1 MRPRVIHGLSSNPV
15 DISVGTKLFG
25 HDGTFMRALVRVV
38 VYLWVLPTTALGL
51 IFVPLALVSG
61 GGVRVVAGVA
71 EVYGGLAAGF
81 LKYLAFGASAMT
93 LGHVVLGQDRE
104 ALEWSRSHER
114 VHVRQCE
121 RWGPAFIPAYLGAS
135 LVVWIRGGRPYWDNP
150 FEREAY
156 RDG

>member
-1 MRPRVIHGLSSNPV
+1 MKIVARL
-15 DISVGTKLFG
+15 L
-25 HDGTFMRALVRVV
+25 
-38 VYLWVLPTTALGL
+38 VYLWVLPTTAVGL

-61 GGVRVVAGVA
+61 GGVQVVEGVI
-71 EVYGGLAAGF
+71 EVSGGLAAGF

-93 LGHVVLGQDRE
+93 LGHVVLGQDRD

-121 RWGPAFIPAYLGAS
+121 RWGPAFIPAYLLAS
-135 LVVWIRGGRPYWDNP
+135 VAVWIRGGRPYWDNP

-156 RDG
+156 ETDRRGE